1 MIFDLW
7 IGFILFVILRLAT
20 GAMYSPTTV
29 GFGGGSSTT
38 TVVEK
43 VEAATPED
51 IALKKIDLEFS
62 ELNLARFQ
70 QEQAIQDFLLLGK
83 PLPAS
88 ITGGA
93 QPTLQGLR
101 DVPELGAGA
110 NIGGFSDPARARV
123 LQDRIRRETQ
133 DENFAF
139 DFTGAQRE
147 LDALRSTSPGV
158 TQAQINA
165 IIAQNERITTQNA
178 TAQENVQIPP
188 QLQGLQDLLQG
199 ELDLIGP
206 RGELAGLEVEA
217 ARRQLSDIAPL
228 QSELAVLEL
237 ETAKERIPIEQQILE
252 EQLASILRGG
262 LPSEEVFAE
271 IDKLLAETRGI
282 GTEAIDKSIKNAIRQ
297 VVEEV
302 APSRGLRPTDS
313 PILADLERIGEEG
326 VRQKG
331 LLERELVRGRSQ
343 LALGQ
348 GLQIGQL
355 SQPITAPSLARTATS
370 TGFSGAFPSSFGL
383 TQNATAPTLGTI
395 GGVRGVT
402 TANLAPTFGPQF
414 FVTGTSR
421 SQTKGPG
428 LGFSILSGFAGGFGQ
443 GLGIG
448 LASGG
453 GG

>member
-7 IGFILFVILRLAT
+7 IGFILLVILRLAI
-20 GAMYSPTTV
+20 GATYSPTTLS
-29 GFGGGSSTT
+29 FGGGGSTT
-38 TVVEK
+38 TTVEK
-43 VEAATPED
+43 IEPTTPED
-51 IALKKIDLEFS
+51 LALKKIDLEFS
-62 ELNLARFQ
+62 EINLATFK
-70 QEQAIQDFLLLGK
+70 QEQAIQDFLLLGQ
-83 PLPAS
+83 PLPS
-88 ITGGA
+88 SLTGGA
-93 QPTLQGLR
+93 PPTLLEEAP
-101 DVPELGAGA
+101 VPR
-110 NIGGFSDPARARV
+110 IGGTIQGALPDTHEVRV
-123 LQDRIRRETQ
+123 LQDVINDIEVDRPTQ
-133 DENFAF
+133 NTARARLE
-139 DFTGAQRE
+139 
-147 LDALRSTSPGV
+147 ALRSPSTPAVSP
-158 TQAQINA
+158 ADLNA
-165 IIAQNERITTQNA
+165 IITSNADIRARNEQALETFRAGQR
-178 TAQENVQIPP
+178 IPP

-206 RGELAGLEVEA
+206 RGELASLEVEA

-282 GTEAIDKSIKNAIRQ
+282 GTEAIDKSIENAIRQ

-331 LLERELVRGRSQ
+331 LFERELVRSRSQ

-355 SQPITAPSLARTATS
+355 SQPITAPSLARTAAS

-383 TQNATAPTLGTI
+383 TQNATAPVLGTTA
-395 GGVRGVT
+395 GVRGVT

-414 FVTGTSR
+414 FVTGRTDSR
-421 SQTKGPG
+421 TTAP
-428 LGFSILSGFAGGFGQ
+428 
-443 GLGIG
+443 GIG
-448 LASGG
+448 RALLVAGIGALGTAAAGRLSRPA
-453 GG
+453 

>member
-7 IGFILFVILRLAT
+7 IGFILLVILRLVT
-20 GAMYSPTTV
+20 GATYSPTTV
-29 GFGGGSSTT
+29 GFGGGKSTT
-38 TVVEK
+38 TTVQK
-43 VEAATPED
+43 VEAATPQD
-51 IALKKIDLEFS
+51 LALKQIDLEFS
-62 ELNLARFQ
+62 ELNLASFR

-83 PLPAS
+83 ELPPSTFGFQAPRDFQPINIRS
-88 ITGGA
+88 VVPGQTSTADLQGLISGIPQGA
-93 QPTLQGLR
+93 GVPQNLIDTLQGTVTSSER
-101 DVPELGAGA
+101 FIQAAGPVNAAIQQA
-110 NIGGFSDPARARV
+110 NIRQQEQFQANLPRTPEG
-123 LQDRIRRETQ
+123 
-133 DENFAF
+133 
-139 DFTGAQRE
+139 E
-147 LDALRSTSPGV
+147 LDLGP
-158 TQAQINA
+158 
-165 IIAQNERITTQNA
+165 
-178 TAQENVQIPP
+178 IPP
-188 QLQGLQDLLQG
+188 QLQGLQDILQG

-206 RGELAGLEVEA
+206 RGELASLEVQA
-217 ARRQLSDIAPL
+217 ARRQLEDIAPL
-228 QSELAVLEL
+228 QSELAQLEL
-237 ETAKERIPIEQQILE
+237 QTAKQRIPIEQEILE

-355 SQPITAPSLARTATS
+355 SQAITAPSLARTATS

-383 TQNATAPTLGTI
+383 TQNATAPTLGTVS
-395 GGVRGVT
+395 GVRGVT

-414 FVTGTSR
+414 FVTGRTDSR
-421 SQTKGPG
+421 TTAP
-428 LGFSILSGFAGGFGQ
+428 
-443 GLGIG
+443 GIG
-448 LASGG
+448 RSLAVATIGAIGTAAAGLLSRPA
-453 GG
+453 